1 MTLLTDKIRKQLA
14 HGRLTAL
21 MLAVFSLVGC
31 ASGGTLSPE
40 DCPISEAS
48 LEEYIVG
55 PGDVLQIVV
64 WRNEEL
70 STEVP
75 VRPDGRISTPLVDDM
90 VASGKTPSQLGADME
105 EVLAEFLRTPE
116 VSVIVVQQGATNQI
130 QIVGEVAS
138 PQALSYREGL
148 RLLDVVVAVGGLS
161 EFAAG
166 NRAKVVRLATG
177 GQVECR
183 VRIKALLDG
192 DMSQNILVFPGD
204 VLVVPETRL

>member
-1 MTLLTDKIRKQLA
+1 MTLLTDTTCKLPTRRRVAILA
-14 HGRLTAL
+14 ITL
-21 MLAVFSLVGC
+21 FSLGGC
-31 ASGGTLSPE
+31 ASSGVNPE
-40 DCPISEAS
+40 DCPISKAS

-105 EVLAEFLRTPE
+105 EVLSEFLRTPE
-116 VSVIVVQQGATNQI
+116 VSVIVVQQGASNQI
-130 QIVGEVAS
+130 QVVGEVAS

-148 RLLDVVVAVGGLS
+148 RVLDVVVAVGGLN

-166 NRAKVVRLATG
+166 NRSKIVRQAAS

-183 VRIKALLDG
+183 VRVKALLDG
-192 DMSQNILVFPGD
+192 DMTQNILVFPGD